1 MHILR
6 IGKSH
11 YHMHMVL
18 EFPSELVS
26 LFMKTDLLTKS
37 GRSVLVQYV
46 LTSMLIYLLLAL
58 DLPAGTLQAIDKIR
72 RGFFMEGQKRCKGRA
87 LSNCMAQGHSTT
99 WVRRSW
105 NLWSPELGMG
115 PAAKVDVAP
124 KDWTWK
130 TMGLFCCCYYFRSGE
145 WQKHLFLDWQM
156 AWWQEYTTILP

>member
-72 RGFFMEGQKRCKGRA
+72 RGFLWKGRKDVRG
-87 LSNCMAQGHSTT
+87 GHCLIAWPKVT
-99 WVRRSW
+99 RP
-105 NLWSPELGMG
+105 PELGGLGISDLQSLGWALRLRWM
-115 PAAKVDVAP
+115 
-124 KDWTWK
+124 WLQK
-130 TMGLFCCCYYFRSGE
+130 TEPEKPWAFFCCCYYFRSGE
-145 WQKHLFLDWQM
+145 WQKHLFLD
-156 AWWQEYTTILP
+156 